1 MMAAHE
7 AGDAGFGCTLMELRA
22 LMENRGHEGY
32 QKLQVDYGGVV
43 ELCKRMKTSPNEGEN
58 RQLSHSIAEAAAW
71 LSSPILV
78 CALFLH
84 DVSQLRFRRYPGVCS
99 KSKQREC

>member
-1 MMAAHE
+1 MMAAHD

-43 ELCKRMKTSPNEGEN
+43 ELCKRMKTSPNEGRN
-58 RQLSHSIAEAAAW
+58 RQLAQY
-71 LSSPILV
+71 
-78 CALFLH
+78 CRRG
-84 DVSQLRFRRYPGVCS
+84 RFVIQPDFGLCFIS
-99 KSKQREC
+99 A